1 MTGHCPLQ
9 IESKFRGVDYVCGL
23 MIVEGKEGG
32 GERQE
37 RLRDNGV
44 ICLLVSVFKV
54 APQRG
59 SARPS
64 ADRHSACVQSVI
76 FNL

>member
-32 GERQE
+32 VKDR
-37 RLRDNGV
+37 NG
-44 ICLLVSVFKV
+44 LETT
-54 APQRG
+54 A
-59 SARPS
+59 
-64 ADRHSACVQSVI
+64 
-76 FNL
+76 